1 MSSDDK
7 TATQLTT
14 MDYEE
19 LTFEKRVRE
28 QKERLG
34 EEASEFV
41 VCPYDTATPE
51 TNTRA
56 LPKQS
61 INNPWNPPL
70 TC

>member
-34 EEASEFV
+34 ERLEFV
-41 VCPYDTATPE
+41 VRPYDTRGSKDLGR
-51 TNTRA
+51 NHRGC
-56 LPKQS
+56 QNS
-61 INNPWNPPL
+61 R
-70 TC
+70 